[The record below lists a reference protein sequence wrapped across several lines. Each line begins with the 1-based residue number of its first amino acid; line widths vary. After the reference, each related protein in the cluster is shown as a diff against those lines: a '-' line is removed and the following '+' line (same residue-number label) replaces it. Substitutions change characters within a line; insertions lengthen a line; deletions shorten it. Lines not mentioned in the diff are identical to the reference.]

1 MKQSAIFTALTSIFA
16 IIPTNGFILH
26 GNFAASTRVTSVT
39 SLNAIETDSRR
50 AFLNAAAIGI
60 GSCGWVNMANAE
72 LVDMDM
78 PADMPIPDEAEKA
91 AAEQAAKDA
100 MAERIR
106 KKMELQKKKTASL
119 DYGESR
125 KNELE
130 KQGEMSKLTKA
141 QKREAMCE
149 ELGRGC

>member
-1 MKQSAIFTALTSIFA
+1 
-16 IIPTNGFILH
+16 
-26 GNFAASTRVTSVT
+26 
-39 SLNAIETDSRR
+39 
-50 AFLNAAAIGI
+50 
-60 GSCGWVNMANAE
+60 MANAD
-72 LVDMDM
+72 LVDMEI
-78 PADMPIPDEAEKA
+78 PADMPIQDEAEKA

-125 KNELE
+125 KNEAE
-130 KQGEMSKLTKA
+130 KQEGMKKSAKE
-141 QKREAMCE
+141 KREAMCE